1 MPQDVSAWRITR
13 AALTRLTLCLV
24 LSAGVACA
32 ARGPVTAQGPSVP
45 VASPVTETVLAP
57 LPASAPADP
66 LPERLATADSHVT
79 RGQSELSQGHL
90 GEARQAFDAAVDTLL
105 EAPADVRR
113 DPRLRAH
120 LFRLVDQIGRLEQDA
135 MATGNGFT
143 ETRSEPASIDT
154 LLALDNSD
162 GAAPAAVT
170 ASAVAVDLQ
179 TTEHDLPI
187 PSDDRVLRWVEIF
200 QGRLRE
206 FLTEGLARGAQYLP
220 MVRDVFQSEGLPT
233 DLAFVPLVESA
244 FKTSALSRTRA
255 RGIWQFMRGTALENG
270 LQADW
275 FLDERADPEKST
287 VAAARYF
294 KTLYGMFDNWHLA
307 MASYNGGP
315 GRVQRAMK
323 RSGNTDFWSL
333 TATTRYLPRETRDYV
348 PMILAATLIARNPA
362 QYGFDIPAWP
372 VTRTETVTLPP
383 AVDLRRV
390 AEWTSTSVDTIQQLN
405 PELRRWTTPIRPGE
419 YSVRV
424 PLGTADAVKAGLA
437 AAEPHQLNAL
447 QWHTVKRGET
457 LAAVARRHR
466 VARADLADA
475 NHLRTS
481 ARLAPGQRLLVPR
494 MPTAALLARAAGAPL
509 PQTALTLAEPASLRP
524 SRATATTRVIYRVRK
539 GDTLSSIARRHR
551 VSVDS
556 LKTWNRLTSSA
567 LAIGTRLVI
576 QSERDAND

>member
-1 MPQDVSAWRITR
+1 M
-13 AALTRLTLCLV
+13 
-24 LSAGVACA
+24 
-32 ARGPVTAQGPSVP
+32 
-45 VASPVTETVLAP
+45 P
-57 LPASAPADP
+57 LPASAPTDPIPALLDSADRQ
-66 LPERLATADSHVT
+66 LT

-90 GEARQAFDAAVDTLL
+90 GEARQAFDAAVDALL
-105 EAPADVRR
+105 EAPPDLRR

-120 LFRLVDQIGRLEQDA
+120 LFRLVDQIGRLEQEA
-135 MATGNGFT
+135 LATGNGFT
-143 ETRSEPASIDT
+143 ETLSEPASIDT
-154 LLALDNSD
+154 LLALDDAD
-162 GAAPAAVT
+162 GVVPGAVT

-233 DLAFVPLVESA
+233 DLAYVPLIESA

-255 RGIWQFMRGTALENG
+255 RGVWQFMRGTALENG
-270 LQADW
+270 LKADW

-294 KTLYGMFDNWHLA
+294 KTLYGMFGDWHLA

-323 RSGNTDFWSL
+323 RSGKSDFWSL

-362 QYGFDIPAWP
+362 QYGFEIPEWP
-372 VTRTETVTLPP
+372 VTRTESVTLPP

-390 AEWTSTSVDTIQQLN
+390 AEWTATPVETIQQLN

-424 PLGTADAVKAGLA
+424 PVGTADAVRAGLA

-447 QWHTVKRGET
+447 QWHTVKRGDT
-457 LAAVARRHR
+457 LATVARKLR
-466 VARADLADA
+466 VARADLAEA
-475 NHLRTS
+475 NSLRTS

-494 MPTAALLARAAGAPL
+494 MPSGALLARAAGSPL
-509 PQTALTLAEPASLRP
+509 PPSALAIAEPVA
-524 SRATATTRVIYRVRK
+524 SRAPRTTTPTTTRVVYQVRK
-539 GDTLSSIARRHR
+539 GDTLSSIARRHG
-551 VSVDS
+551 VSVDNIR
-556 LKTWNRLTSSA
+556 TWNRLKSSA
-567 LAIGTRLVI
+567 LSIGTRLVI
-576 QSERDAND
+576 RTERTAND

>member
-1 MPQDVSAWRITR
+1 M
-13 AALTRLTLCLV
+13 
-24 LSAGVACA
+24 
-32 ARGPVTAQGPSVP
+32 
-45 VASPVTETVLAP
+45 
-57 LPASAPADP
+57 
-66 LPERLATADSHVT
+66 T

-90 GEARQAFDAAVDTLL
+90 GEARQAFDAAVDALL
-105 EAPADVRR
+105 EAPIDLRR

-120 LFRLVDQIGRLEQDA
+120 LFRLVDQIGRLEQEA
-135 MATGNGFT
+135 LATGNGFT

-154 LLALDNSD
+154 LLALDETD
-162 GAAPAAVT
+162 GPAPDAVT
-170 ASAVAVDLQ
+170 ASAVAADLQ

-233 DLAFVPLVESA
+233 DLAYVPLIESA

-255 RGIWQFMRGTALENG
+255 RGVWQFMRGTALENG
-270 LQADW
+270 LKADW

-294 KTLYGMFDNWHLA
+294 KTLYGIFDDWHLA
-307 MASYNGGP
+307 IASYNGGP

-323 RSGNTDFWSL
+323 RSGKTSFWSL

-362 QYGFDIPAWP
+362 QYGFEIPDWP
-372 VTRTETVTLPP
+372 VTRSEHVTLPP

-390 AEWTSTSVDTIQQLN
+390 AEWTATPIDTIQQLN

-419 YSVRV
+419 YTVRV
-424 PLGTADAVKAGLA
+424 PVGTADAVRAGLA

-447 QWHTVKRGET
+447 QWHTVKRGDT
-457 LAAVARRHR
+457 LATVARTLR
-466 VARADLADA
+466 VARTDLAEA
-475 NHLRTS
+475 NDLRPS
-481 ARLAPGQRLLVPR
+481 ARLSPGQRLLVPR
-494 MPTAALLARAAGAPL
+494 MPSGALLARAAGSPL
-509 PQTALTLAEPASLRP
+509 PQSALALAEPTESRVPRP
-524 SRATATTRVIYRVRK
+524 TTSRVVYRVRK
-539 GDTLSSIARRHR
+539 GDTLSSIARRHG
-551 VSVDS
+551 VSVENIKS
-556 LKTWNRLTSSA
+556 WNRLTSSA
-567 LAIGTRLVI
+567 LSIGTRLVLRP
-576 QSERDAND
+576 ERNAND